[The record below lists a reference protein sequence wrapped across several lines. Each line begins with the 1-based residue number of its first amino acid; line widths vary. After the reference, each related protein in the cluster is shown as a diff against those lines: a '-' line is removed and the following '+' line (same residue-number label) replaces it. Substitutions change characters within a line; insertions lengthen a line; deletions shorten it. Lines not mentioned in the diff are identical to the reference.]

1 MSGAPPD
8 DPRRDQLIEHLER
21 LRREGVYGLSI
32 ETPEGPVV
40 RRAEPA
46 PVVSAAPPPAARNAA
61 SRSPIPAPPATGT
74 VEGNLFGDEMPI
86 AGVATQDESLAPI
99 EAEALACVAC
109 RLHEARTTVVFGVG
123 NPQARLM
130 FIGEG
135 PGRDEDRQGEPFVGR
150 AGQLL
155 NKIIAAM
162 GYAREDVYIAN
173 AVKCRPPQNRNPEAD
188 EMEACEGFLLRQIA
202 VIRPEIIVLLGRVA
216 VQGILKSNAPMSRLH
231 GKFQEWNG
239 FRVMCTY
246 HPAYLLRNPS
256 AKGMVWEDMKMVRD
270 ALAGEAGD

>member
-1 MSGAPPD
+1 MSGAPPP
-8 DPRRDQLIEHLER
+8 DPLRDQLIEHLER
-21 LRREGVYGLSI
+21 LRREGVYGLSL
-32 ETPEGPVV
+32 ETAEGPVDS
-40 RRAEPA
+40 RPEST
-46 PVVSAAPPPAARNAA
+46 PVESGPPPPVAPGTV
-61 SRSPIPAPPATGT
+61 SRSSSPAPPATGK
-74 VEGNLFGDEMPI
+74 VEGNLFADEMPNPGF
-86 AGVATQDESLAPI
+86 AAQDESLAPI

-109 RLHEARTTVVFGVG
+109 RLHETRTNVVFGVG

-135 PGRDEDRQGEPFVGR
+135 PGRDEDQQGEPFVGR

-155 NKIIAAM
+155 NKIITAM
-162 GYAREDVYIAN
+162 GTTREDVYIAN

-188 EMEACEGFLLRQIA
+188 EMKACEGFLQRQIA
-202 VIRPEIIVLLGRVA
+202 LIRPEVIVLLGRVA

-231 GKFQEWNG
+231 GKFHEWNG

-256 AKGMVWEDMKMVRD
+256 AKGMVWEDMKLVRD
-270 ALAGEAGD
+270 ALADAAGG

>member
-1 MSGAPPD
+1 MSGAPPG
-8 DPRRDQLIEHLER
+8 DPLCDQLIEHLER

-32 ETPEGPVV
+32 ETPGDPVD
-40 RRAEPA
+40 RRAEPV
-46 PVVSAAPPPAARNAA
+46 PVVSPPPPPAARVAQ
-61 SRSPIPAPPATGT
+61 SGSPSPAPPATGR

-86 AGVATQDESLAPI
+86 SGLATPDESLAPI

-109 RLHEARTTVVFGVG
+109 ALHETRTNVVFGVG
-123 NPQARLM
+123 NPRARLM

-135 PGRDEDRQGEPFVGR
+135 PGRDEDLQGEPFVGR

-155 NKIIAAM
+155 DKIIAAM

-188 EMEACEGFLLRQIA
+188 EMKACGGFLERQIA

-256 AKGMVWEDMKMVRD
+256 AKGMVWEDMTMVRD
-270 ALAGEAGD
+270 ALAGD